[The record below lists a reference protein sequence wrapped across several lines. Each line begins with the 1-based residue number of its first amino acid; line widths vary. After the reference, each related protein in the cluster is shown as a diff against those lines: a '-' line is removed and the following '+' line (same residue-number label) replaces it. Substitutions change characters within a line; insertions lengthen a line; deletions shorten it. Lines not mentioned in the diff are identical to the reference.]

1 MLNCGGKVAVQA
13 TQQIGK
19 MRGGAQSHLMLADD
33 GVPYV
38 VKFQNNPQDLRV
50 LVNEW
55 LGTQLARMIGLP
67 SPPCEIVEVTS
78 WLIENAVEL
87 NISVGER
94 VECCLPGLHFGS
106 QFVGGLM
113 PGSSVDY
120 LPEPQLAEVRNL
132 RDFAGM
138 LVFDKWTCNSNGRQ
152 AVFHRKQRERKYTAT
167 FIDHGF
173 CFGAGEWIFH
183 DAPLRG
189 VFARN
194 LVYAEVKGWES
205 FEPWLSRI
213 REISI
218 DRIWQVAEQ
227 IPPEWYRAEVEALE
241 QLVERVY
248 ARRERIPEWITAF
261 RESSREPFPNWKGI
275 AAAGAPRIHGRV
287 ISVDDS
293 QGRGV

>member
-1 MLNCGGKVAVQA
+1 MAVLA
-13 TQQIGK
+13 TQQIRR
-19 MRGGAQSHLMLADD
+19 MRGGAQSHLMLGDD

-55 LGTQLARMIGLP
+55 VATHLARIIGLP
-67 SPPCEIVEVTS
+67 SPPCEVVEVTS
-78 WLIENAVEL
+78 WLIENSGEL
-87 NISVGER
+87 NISIGNSVER
-94 VECCLPGLHFGS
+94 CLPGLHFGS

-120 LPEPQLAEVRNL
+120 LPEQQLAEVRNM

-138 LVFDKWTCNSNGRQ
+138 LTFDKWTCNSNGRQ

-173 CFGAGEWIFH
+173 CFGAGEWTFH

-194 LVYAEVKGWES
+194 LVYEGIKGWES
-205 FEPWLSRI
+205 FEPWMTRI
-213 REISI
+213 REVAV
-218 DRIWQVAEQ
+218 DRIWQIAEQ
-227 IPPEWYRAEVEALE
+227 IPPEWYRADVEALE

-248 ARRERIPEWITAF
+248 ARRERVPEWISAF
-261 RESSREPFPNWKGI
+261 RESSREPFPNWKGVTV
-275 AAAGAPRIHGRV
+275 AGV
-287 ISVDDS
+287 SKVSEETFSVDDS
-293 QGRGV
+293 RGRGV

>member
-1 MLNCGGKVAVQA
+1 MAVLA
-13 TQQIGK
+13 TQQIRK
-19 MRGGAQSHLMLADD
+19 MRGGAQSHLMLGAD

-55 LGTQLARMIGLP
+55 VATHLARIIGLP
-67 SPPCEIVEVTS
+67 SPPCEVVEVTP
-78 WLIENAVEL
+78 WLIENSGEL
-87 NISVGER
+87 NITVGSR
-94 VECCLPGLHFGS
+94 VDRCLAGLHFGS

-120 LPEPQLAEVRNL
+120 LPEPQLVEVRNL

-138 LVFDKWTCNSNGRQ
+138 LAFDKWTCNSNGRQ

-194 LVYAEVKGWES
+194 LVYEGIKGWES
-205 FEPWLSRI
+205 FEPWMTRI
-213 REISI
+213 GEIAV
-218 DRIWQVAEQ
+218 DRIWQIAEQ
-227 IPPEWYRAEVEALE
+227 IPPEWYRADVEALE
-241 QLVERVY
+241 QLVERIF

-261 RESSREPFPNWKGI
+261 RESSREPFPNWKGV
-275 AAAGAPRIHGRV
+275 AVAGVNRVPGRAV
-287 ISVDDS
+287 SVDDR

>member
-1 MLNCGGKVAVQA
+1 MLC
-13 TQQIGK
+13 
-19 MRGGAQSHLMLADD
+19 DD

-55 LGTQLARMIGLP
+55 LATHLARIVGLP
-67 SPPCEIVEVTS
+67 SPACEVVEVTP
-78 WLIENAVEL
+78 WLIDNSPELHFSTGSKVE
-87 NISVGER
+87 S
-94 VECCLPGLHFGS
+94 CTPGLHFGS

-120 LPEPQLAEVRNL
+120 LPEPQLANVRNL

-138 LVFDKWTCNSNGRQ
+138 LAFDKWTCNSNGRQ

-173 CFGAGEWIFH
+173 CFGAGDWVFH

-194 LVYAEVKGWES
+194 LVYEEIEGWNS
-205 FEPWLSRI
+205 FEPWLTRI
-213 REISI
+213 REISV
-218 DRIWQVAEQ
+218 DRIWQIAER
-227 IPPEWYRAEVEALE
+227 IPPEWYRADVEALE

-248 ARRERIPEWITAF
+248 ARRERIPEWIEAF
-261 RESSREPFPNWKGI
+261 RESSREPFPKWKDVVVS
-275 AAAGAPRIHGRV
+275 GAKRVHGGETGA
-287 ISVDDS
+287 DDR

>member
-1 MLNCGGKVAVQA
+1 MAVLA
-13 TQQIGK
+13 TQQIRK
-19 MRGGAQSHLMLADD
+19 MRGGAQSHLMFADD

-55 LGTQLARMIGLP
+55 LATHLARMIGLP
-67 SPPCEIVEVTS
+67 SPPCEVVEVTP
-78 WLIENAVEL
+78 WLIENSREL
-87 NISVGER
+87 SIVVGEQA
-94 VECCLPGLHFGS
+94 EPCLPGLHFGS
-106 QFVGGLM
+106 QFIGGLM
-113 PGSSVDY
+113 PGNSVDY
-120 LPEPQLAEVRNL
+120 LPEQQLSDVRNL
-132 RDFAGM
+132 KDFAGM
-138 LVFDKWTCNSNGRQ
+138 LAFDKWTCNANGRQ

-173 CFGAGEWIFH
+173 CFGAGEWQFH

-194 LVYAEVKGWES
+194 LVYEGISGWES
-205 FEPWLSRI
+205 FEPWMTRI
-213 REISI
+213 REIAI
-218 DRIWQVAEQ
+218 DRIWQIAEQ

-248 ARRERIPEWITAF
+248 ARRERIPEWIGAF
-261 RESSREPFPNWKGI
+261 RESSREPFPNWKRV
-275 AAAGAPRIHGRV
+275 AMSGANGMIRREITD
-287 ISVDDS
+287 DDS

>member
-1 MLNCGGKVAVQA
+1 MAVLA
-13 TQQIGK
+13 TQQIRK
-19 MRGGAQSHLMLADD
+19 MRGGAQSHLMLGDD

-55 LGTQLARMIGLP
+55 LATHLARIIGLP
-67 SPPCEIVEVTS
+67 SPPCEVVEVTP
-78 WLIENAVEL
+78 WLVDNSSEL

-94 VECCLPGLHFGS
+94 TEQCMPGLHFGS
-106 QFVGGLM
+106 QFVGGLL
-113 PGSSVDY
+113 PGNSFDY

-138 LVFDKWTCNSNGRQ
+138 LAFDKWTCNSNGRQ
-152 AVFHRKQRERKYTAT
+152 AVFHRKKRERKYTAT

-173 CFGAGEWIFH
+173 CFGAGEWSFH

-194 LVYAEVKGWES
+194 VVYEGITGWEC
-205 FEPWLSRI
+205 FEPWMTRI
-213 REISI
+213 REMAI
-218 DRIWQVAEQ
+218 DRIWQVTEQ
-227 IPPEWYRAEVEALE
+227 IPPEWYRADVEALE
-241 QLVERVY
+241 ELVERVY
-248 ARRERIPEWITAF
+248 ARRERIPEWIRAF
-261 RESSREPFPNWKGI
+261 RESSREPFPKWKSVS
-275 AAAGAPRIHGRV
+275 APGVERV
-287 ISVDDS
+287 SEGVVAVDEG